1 MIFIASDHRGFKLK
15 NQLIE
20 FLKLTGREI
29 SDLGPFEFDENDD
42 YTDYAAAVAEKVT
55 ADPTGRGIVICGSGV
70 GVAVAANKIRGARAG
85 TIFSPEQ
92 AEQAVN
98 DDNLNVLA
106 LSADFTPM
114 AEAEKIVMAFLNAKF
129 SDDERYRR
137 RIQKIK
143 DLENG

>member
-29 SDLGPFEFDENDD
+29 SDLVPFEFDENDD